1 MNNNTTVSA
10 AATTATDTATFG
22 FPKKHRKVEHCKVD
36 FAEKSIVI
44 TKDFARRASIVGTPE
59 FKRLSELCN
68 AYPYLTVIARTAKK
82 GAAKASAKGLTVAFM
97 ANFIT
102 HRYPDDVKLYQNQV
116 GVSKTFKSPYMYLR
130 KWFVERYPDWA
141 EYKVL
146 SGQEAEA

>member
-22 FPKKHRKVEHCKVD
+22 FPMKHRKVEHCKVD
-36 FAEKSIVI
+36 FAKKSIVI
-44 TKDFARRASIVGTPE
+44 TKDFARRASIVGSPE
-59 FKRLSELCN
+59 FKRLRELCN

-82 GAAKASAKGLTVAFM
+82 GATKASAKGLTVAFM

-130 KWFVERYPDWA
+130 KWFVERYPEWA
-141 EYKVL
+141 KYVVV
-146 SGQEAEA
+146 SGREAEA